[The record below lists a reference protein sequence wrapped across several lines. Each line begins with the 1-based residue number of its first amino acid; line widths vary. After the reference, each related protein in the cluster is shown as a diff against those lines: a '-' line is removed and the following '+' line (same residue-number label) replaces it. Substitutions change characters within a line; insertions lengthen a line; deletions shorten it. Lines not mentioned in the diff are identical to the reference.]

1 MSYKVNKL
9 FSESEWN
16 QLTPD
21 QINKFMIDELTD
33 GIRKEITKYVNV
45 KQVWNATEPGIKVT
59 ASVDITVGPEL
70 KSANIDPFYDT
81 GALDIHKLLRKQL
94 DELQID
100 KLKRDLGYDFDEPF
114 PNLNEFIADEKA
126 KVVNNSFNPGRINNT
141 SLDALINTT
150 QVHHDIE
157 NGKYWIRGEDEMI
170 DVTELVEDLRRKQGN
185 GF

>member
-1 MSYKVNKL
+1 MTYSITKR
-9 FSESEWN
+9 FGESEWN
-16 QLTPD
+16 RLSPD
-21 QINKFMIDELTD
+21 EVKDFMINELMT
-33 GIRKEITKYVNV
+33 GIRKEVTKYASIEQKWDGV
-45 KQVWNATEPGIKVT
+45 EPGIAVT
-59 ASVDITVGPEL
+59 ASIYFTVGPEL
-70 KSANIDPFYDT
+70 KRANLDYVYDNVT
-81 GALDIHKLLRKQL
+81 LDIHKLLKKQL
-94 DELQID
+94 DELYID